1 MDVPE
6 TRYAKSGNV
15 HIAYCIRGDG
25 PVDLVFIPGW
35 VSNIELMWE
44 DRWMRSWLD
53 RLATFS
59 RLIAFDKRGTGLSDR
74 VPDDRLP
81 DLETR
86 MDDVRAVM
94 DAAASQRAF
103 LLGHSEGGLLAA
115 LFATTYPAR
124 TAGVVF
130 FSSDV
135 RGAWAP
141 DHPWGTTREEFERE
155 LEAVERGWGNGAFA
169 RSMAADLAP
178 SLAKDEEFLAWVV
191 RYFRQ
196 SASPSAAIA
205 IDRMWFETDA
215 RPIVRSLGVPSLV
228 LWRRE
233 AAYAAESR
241 YLAEHVPG
249 TIAVELPGSD
259 HVPWIGDDVDRA
271 VDEIEAFLSA
281 VKDEDAVLD
290 RLLATVLFTDIVGST
305 ERARELGDRAW
316 GELLEAHHARV
327 RAQLARF
334 RGREIDTAGD
344 GFLATFDGPARGVR
358 CAQAIARTVRG
369 LGLAVR
375 AGVHT
380 GELELADGNI
390 RGIAVHVGARLC
402 GLAGPD
408 EVLVTSTVRDL
419 VAGSGLVFQP
429 RGEHELRGAGTWTLF
444 AASD

>member
-25 PVDLVFIPGW
+25 PVDLVYIPAW
-35 VSNIELMWE
+35 ISNIELMWE
-44 DRWMRSWLD
+44 DRWMRAWLD

-94 DAAASQRAF
+94 DAAGSQRAF

-130 FSSDV
+130 LSSDV

-141 DHPWGTTREEFERE
+141 DHPWGMTREEFERE
-155 LEAVERGWGNGAFA
+155 LEAVERGWGNGTFA

-178 SLAKDEEFLAWVV
+178 SLAKDEDFLAWVV

-228 LWRRE
+228 LWRRD

-241 YLAEHVPG
+241 YLAEHVPD

-259 HVPWIGDDVDRA
+259 HVPWVGDVDR
-271 VDEIEAFLSA
+271 VVNEIEAFMSA
-281 VKDEDAVLD
+281 VKDRRAQPAASRSCVRPD
-290 RLLATVLFTDIVGST
+290 RAGRAGRPAPAGVARRGRTDPRSG
-305 ERARELGDRAW
+305 RARPPAQPPRPVLPQC
-316 GELLEAHHARV
+316 LLPPRWP
-327 RAQLARF
+327 
-334 RGREIDTAGD
+334 
-344 GFLATFDGPARGVR
+344 PARSLPPGS
-358 CAQAIARTVRG
+358 AALPAHPSQ
-369 LGLAVR
+369 R
-375 AGVHT
+375 AGTYLKPTAAGVLGGVT
-380 GELELADGNI
+380 GGSRTLTWL
-390 RGIAVHVGARLC
+390 
-402 GLAGPD
+402 PF
-408 EVLVTSTVRDL
+408 LVMR
-419 VAGSGLVFQP
+419 
-429 RGEHELRGAGTWTLF
+429 
-444 AASD
+444 

>member
-15 HIAYCIRGDG
+15 HVAYCIRGDG
-25 PVDLVFIPGW
+25 PADLVYIPGW
-35 VSNIELMWE
+35 ISNIELMWE
-44 DRWMRSWLD
+44 DRWMRAWLD

-59 RLIAFDKRGTGLSDR
+59 RLIAFDKQGTGLSDR
-74 VPDDRLP
+74 VPHDRLP

-94 DAAASQRAF
+94 DAAGSQRAF

-141 DHPWGTTREEFERE
+141 DHPWGMKREEFERE
-155 LEAVERGWGNGAFA
+155 LEAVERGWGDGTFA
-169 RSMAADLAP
+169 RSLTAELAP
-178 SLAKDEEFLAWVV
+178 SLASDEDFLASVV

-259 HVPWIGDDVDRA
+259 HLPWVGDVDRA
-271 VDEIEAFLSA
+271 VDEIQAFVGA

-290 RLLATVLFTDIVGST
+290 RLLATVLFTDIVSST

-327 RAQLARF
+327 RPSW
-334 RGREIDTAGD
+334 RGSAGAAHD
-344 GFLATFDGPARGVR
+344 QPAGAVHALRGVDDATR
-358 CAQAIARTVRG
+358 R
-369 LGLAVR
+369 
-375 AGVHT
+375 
-380 GELELADGNI
+380 
-390 RGIAVHVGARLC
+390 
-402 GLAGPD
+402 PW
-408 EVLVTSTVRDL
+408 
-419 VAGSGLVFQP
+419 P
-429 RGEHELRGAGTWTLF
+429 R
-444 AASD
+444 

>member
-44 DRWMRSWLD
+44 DRWMRAWLD

-94 DAAASQRAF
+94 DAAGSQRAF

-178 SLAKDEEFLAWVV
+178 SLAKDEDFLAWVV

-228 LWRRE
+228 LWRRD

-259 HVPWIGDDVDRA
+259 HVPWIGDVDRT
-271 VDEIEAFLSA
+271 VDEIEAFISA

-290 RLLATVLFTDIVGST
+290 RMLATVLFTDIVGST
-305 ERARELGDRAW
+305 ERARELGDRVW
-316 GELLEAHHARV
+316 GSCWRHTTRGSGPNWRGSGAARSTPRV
-327 RAQLARF
+327 TGFWRPSMGPPAASVVPRRSRARSEVS
-334 RGREIDTAGD
+334 GS
-344 GFLATFDGPARGVR
+344 P
-358 CAQAIARTVRG
+358 CAPG
-369 LGLAVR
+369 S
-375 AGVHT
+375 
-380 GELELADGNI
+380 I
-390 RGIAVHVGARLC
+390 RGNSSSQTG
-402 GLAGPD
+402 
-408 EVLVTSTVRDL
+408 TS
-419 VAGSGLVFQP
+419 AGSPF
-429 RGEHELRGAGTWTLF
+429 TWAPAC
-444 AASD
+444 AASLGRMRCW

>member
-1 MDVPE
+1 
-6 TRYAKSGNV
+6 
-15 HIAYCIRGDG
+15 
-25 PVDLVFIPGW
+25 
-35 VSNIELMWE
+35 
-44 DRWMRSWLD
+44 
-53 RLATFS
+53 
-59 RLIAFDKRGTGLSDR
+59 
-74 VPDDRLP
+74 
-81 DLETR
+81 

-94 DAAASQRAF
+94 DAAGSQRAF

-141 DHPWGTTREEFERE
+141 DHPWGMTREEFERE
-155 LEAVERGWGNGAFA
+155 LQAVERGWGDGTFA
-169 RSMAADLAP
+169 RSLTAELAP
-178 SLAKDEEFLAWVV
+178 SLASDEDFLASVV

-215 RPIVRSLGVPSLV
+215 RPIVRSLSVPSLV
-228 LWRRE
+228 LWRRD
-233 AAYAAESR
+233 AASAADSR

-259 HVPWIGDDVDRA
+259 HLPWIGDVDRG
-271 VDEIEAFLSA
+271 VNEIEAFISA

-358 CAQAIARTVRG
+358 CAQAIARAVRG
-369 LGLAVR
+369 LGIAVR

-390 RGIAVHVGARLC
+390 RGIAVHVGARVC
-402 GLAGPD
+402 GLAGAD

-444 AASD
+444 AVDG